1 MKCKPNIEIDICIY
15 IYHTLFNTLNLF
27 LKAGRQVYF
36 FFATL
41 LLFFWLLPAVVAP

>member
-27 LKAGRQVYF
+27 LKAGQVYF